1 MMNPGERSVRSWLL
15 HPTEKIAGA
24 IRVPGDKS
32 ISHRSVI
39 LGAMAHGLTEIH
51 GFLQGEDCLGTLHV
65 LRALGAEITE
75 LGQGCIRVLG
85 RGPEALCEPDTI
97 LDVGNSGTTLRL
109 LAGLL
114 AGRPFF
120 SVLTGDA
127 SLRGRPMR
135 RVVDP
140 LTAMGATLFGRAGGQ
155 YPPLA
160 IHGGELRGIAWT
172 TPVAS
177 AQVKSA
183 ILLAGVQATGET
195 HVTEPILSRDHTERM
210 LRAFGLLT
218 RRRGRTVSV
227 SGRGRMQ
234 GIRMEVPGDISSA
247 AFFLVAAAACSD
259 ADILIQDVGVNPTR
273 TGILEVLR
281 RMGASITEEHV
292 RAEGGEPVADL
303 RVRGAR
309 LHGTTIE
316 AELIPRLID
325 EVPAL
330 AIAAALAEGETLISG
345 AAELRVKEVDRLAAL
360 AGELSK
366 LGVSVAAGQDSLRIL
381 GGRRLCGGVVQ
392 SRGDHRMAMALA
404 IAALFAQGEVRVEDV
419 ACVDTSFP
427 GFARLLAEVAP
438 GCGIREIEDT
448 D

>member
-51 GFLQGEDCLGTLHV
+51 GFLQGKDCLGTLHV

-75 LGQGCIRVLG
+75 SGQGCIRVLG
-85 RGPEALCEPDTI
+85 RGHEALCEPDTI

-127 SLRGRPMR
+127 SLRRRPMR

-140 LTAMGATLFGRAGGQ
+140 LTAMGATIFGRAGGQ

-234 GIRMEVPGDISSA
+234 GIRMVVPGDISSA

-273 TGILEVLR
+273 TGILEALR
-281 RMGASITEEHV
+281 RMGASITEERV

-345 AAELRVKEVDRLAAL
+345 VAELRVKEVDRLAAL
-360 AGELSK
+360 AGELGK
-366 LGVSVAAGQDSLRIL
+366 LGISVAAGQDSLRIL

-438 GCGIREIEDT
+438 GCGIREIT
-448 D
+448 DG

>member
-1 MMNPGERSVRSWLL
+1 MTNPGERPVRSWIL
-15 HPTEKIAGA
+15 HAPDRIEGS

-32 ISHRSVI
+32 ISHRSAI
-39 LGAMAHGLTEIH
+39 LGAMAHGPTEIQ
-51 GFLQGEDCLGTLHV
+51 GFLRGEDCLATLRA

-75 LGQGCIRVLG
+75 SGEGCIHVLG

-97 LDVGNSGTTLRL
+97 LDAGNSGTTLRL

-114 AGRPFF
+114 AGRPFL

-140 LTAMGATLFGRAGGQ
+140 LTAMGATLWGRAGGQ

-160 IHGGELRGIAWT
+160 IRGGELRGIAWT
-172 TPVAS
+172 TPVPS

-183 ILLAGVQATGET
+183 ILLAGVQASGET
-195 HVTEPILSRDHTERM
+195 HVTEPLLSRDHTERM
-210 LRAFGLLT
+210 LTAFGLLA
-218 RRRGRTVSV
+218 RRQGRTVSI
-227 SGRGRMQ
+227 SGKGRMR
-234 GIRMEVPGDISSA
+234 GIPLVVPGDISSA
-247 AFFLVAAAACSD
+247 AFFLVAVAARPGAE
-259 ADILIQDVGVNPTR
+259 ILIQDVGVNPTR
-273 TGILEVLR
+273 TGSLEVLR

-292 RAEGGEPVADL
+292 RAEAGEPVADL
-303 RVRGAR
+303 HVRGAQ

-330 AIAAALAEGETLISG
+330 AVAAALAEGETFISG
-345 AAELRVKEVDRLAAL
+345 GAELRVKEVDRLAAL

-366 LGVSVAAGQDSLRIL
+366 LGIPVAAGQDSLCITGAHPLR
-381 GGRRLCGGVVQ
+381 GGVVQ

-404 IAALFAQGEVRVEDV
+404 VSALFAQGEVRVEDV

-438 GCGIREIEDT
+438 GCGIQEIT
-448 D
+448 DAN